1 MDECDGILVA
11 GTSLEV
17 YSAYR
22 FVLHASNI
30 NKKYDNE
37 NENIN
42 GNIDGNSS
50 SVLGDNARG
59 IDYKNTNN
67 LNNNINNNNNI
78 VNGNWNHGSKVPHPI
93 AICNIGETR
102 AERTKLNGIVYK
114 SEANCALLLKTVVDL
129 L

>member
-37 NENIN
+37 NENQNMN
-42 GNIDGNSS
+42 GNESSTIGN
-50 SVLGDNARG
+50 DIRG

-67 LNNNINNNNNI
+67 LNNNINSNNNI
-78 VNGNWNHGSKVPHPI
+78 ENGIWNHGSKVPHPI

>member
-30 NKKYDNE
+30 NKKYDSE

-42 GNIDGNSS
+42 GNIS
-50 SVLGDNARG
+50 GDNIRG

-67 LNNNINNNNNI
+67 LDNNINNNIENVI
-78 VNGNWNHGSKVPHPI
+78 WNHGSKVPHPI